1 MVPLNEYFN
10 SLTKCHFGNH
20 RGSDPEMGTK
30 DIVLGVVTRKIKG
43 GCVDQWALGME
54 VDAHNDRV
62 LTG

>member
-1 MVPLNEYFN
+1 
-10 SLTKCHFGNH
+10 
-20 RGSDPEMGTK
+20 MGTK